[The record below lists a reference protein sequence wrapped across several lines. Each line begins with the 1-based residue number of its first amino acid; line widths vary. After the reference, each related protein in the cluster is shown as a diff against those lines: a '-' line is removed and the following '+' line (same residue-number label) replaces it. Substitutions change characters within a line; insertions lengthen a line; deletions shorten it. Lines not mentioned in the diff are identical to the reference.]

1 VLGRASERR
10 RPKGRVAKPASYSTR
25 RVASV
30 RYATDH
36 EKAASRSEDPRDGPD
51 AFPGVLYRP
60 ALTVRVVRDGR
71 PLNNACAIVQ

>member
-10 RPKGRVAKPASYSTR
+10 RPKGRLAKPASYSTR

-30 RYATDH
+30 RYATD

>member
-1 VLGRASERR
+1 MGRASERGRPER
-10 RPKGRVAKPASYSTR
+10 RLAKPASYSTR

-36 EKAASRSEDPRDGPD
+36 EKAASRSEDPRDGPV

-71 PLNNACAIVQ
+71 PLKNACVIAQ